1 MITTLDLQKVQKIT
15 KDDPV
20 RPNIPSEFRVS
31 KGREVYA
38 LFEDQF
44 AEFAEPL
51 IKDPLAVICVAYT
64 NDVPTTEQELEKYT
78 QEDGSIAIFYTVW
91 SYEKGAGRQI
101 VFDTAK
107 KLVDKG
113 VERFVTLSPPTEM
126 ARKFH
131 LKNGAVVLKENKET
145 VNYEYP
151 KEVL

>member
-1 MITTLDLQKVQKIT
+1 MIATLDLQTVEKIT

-44 AEFAEPL
+44 AEYAEPL

-64 NDVPTTEQELEKYT
+64 NDVPKTEKELHDYT
-78 QEDGSIAIFYTVW
+78 QEDGSIAVFYTVW

-107 KLVDKG
+107 KLADKG
-113 VERFVTLSPPTEM
+113 IERFITLSPQTEM

-131 LKNGAVVLKENKET
+131 LSNGAVVLNENKET